1 MKLKLTHQLFKIID
15 AFSSSCKSIGDK
27 NPLCCFVTKNELIIQ
42 MKEMKL
48 GRSFL
53 DARYDKSE
61 FISFEVEDEDDDV
74 ISFEIK
80 ANDLCSSVDKMD
92 VSWTIRVDKNNVL
105 FKQEQANDDGVVLR
119 KRQIIVPFAH
129 NLKIVEIA
137 VPTDSISNVCVRS
150 KCMLNEIK
158 ALGNC
163 CATFYIT
170 SPEHLSISSTTESI
184 ASMVKIPI
192 EEIVRLYEKKTPVD
206 ERNEVVD
213 IEYLIKIL
221 TKLKPKYKTM
231 NILIP
236 TDTKHPICVRF
247 GDHVSY
253 YMVRRLIV

>member
-1 MKLKLTHQLFKIID
+1 MKLILTHDLFKKIETV
-15 AFSSSCKSIGDK
+15 ALSCKSIGDK
-27 NPLCCFVTKNELIIQ
+27 NPLCCFVTKNEFIIQ

-61 FISFEVEDEDDDV
+61 FISFEVEDEDDDYA

-105 FKQEQANDDGVVLR
+105 FKQEQTNDGDVLR

-150 KCMLNEIK
+150 KYMLNEIK

-163 CATFYIT
+163 CATFNIT
-170 SPEHLSISSTTESI
+170 SPDHLSISSTTESI
-184 ASMVKIPI
+184 ASMVMIPI
-192 EEIVRLYEKKTPVD
+192 EEIGELYGKPTPVD
-206 ERNEVVD
+206 ECNEVVD
-213 IEYLIKIL
+213 IKYLIKIL